1 MNRKF
6 ISKSNLVLRKVLNS
20 TDNLDII
27 KNFIETF
34 LSIEIVK
41 IRLNPYLQK
50 RADYLPAEEN
60 FGIADVRILTKEQE
74 EYNIGIQIID
84 GFYVQNKLLLYY
96 AQIHTNQLL
105 YEENKKIAKTIT
117 INILDFNYFKS
128 KEYHKKI
135 FVKNPQLD
143 TNIIE
148 KIEMHIIE
156 LTKFSNNAQKDLTN
170 KSAWMNYL
178 VGKNP
183 SIINTIKKE
192 FVYIRKLDNLLEEF
206 WNNERME

>member
-105 YEENKKIAKTIT
+105 YEENKDI
-117 INILDFNYFKS
+117 YFIGN
-128 KEYHKKI
+128 EE
-135 FVKNPQLD
+135 FLLQ
-143 TNIIE
+143 
-148 KIEMHIIE
+148 
-156 LTKFSNNAQKDLTN
+156 NN
-170 KSAWMNYL
+170 
-178 VGKNP
+178 
-183 SIINTIKKE
+183 INTK
-192 FVYIRKLDNLLEEF
+192 NCEEF
-206 WNNERME
+206 LNLYKNEAPILIYFAKNDTV